1 MGLFDRLLKIGNAK
15 LMEVFCQKM
24 NPTWTT
30 WPEGTEYLSNGPFF
44 DKKEEKEES

>member
-1 MGLFDRLLKIGNAK
+1 MGLFERLLKIGNAK
-15 LMEVFCQKM
+15 IAEIFCQKVNIM
-24 NPTWTT
+24 VT

>member
-1 MGLFDRLLKIGNAK
+1 M
-15 LMEVFCQKM
+15 V
-24 NPTWTT
+24 T

>member
-1 MGLFDRLLKIGNAK
+1 MGLFDRLLKIGKIAEIFN
-15 LMEVFCQKM
+15 QKTNIM
-24 NPTWTT
+24 VA